1 MLSGVN
7 AGSGG
12 TGGANS
18 GGSGYGGEAGT
29 WNIVG
34 AGEAGGTRLDP
45 NAGGF
50 WLNKDGSSGAGSGS
64 GTGTGAGIPGAVPV
78 TGSAAGTGGSGS
90 GTGNAGDSGTWNILG
105 GNAEGTPIDP
115 NAGGFWLNKEDSS
128 GRSRSGGS
136 GRGVA
141 GTAVHGGGSG
151 HGEGSGDFGGGTF
164 GGGTSGGGSGGGLGR
179 LCRRIWSGSG
189 VGNTAG
195 SNSRIWR
202 VPPGRARILRLEIPA
217 VGRMLLREFE
227 WGVPRARRW
236 PWLNVRRNRVDDAS
250 RRRAARHPA
259 GSRTNR
265 PHGRR
270 HQRQT
275 RSECISIAAFDA
287 SSARALH
294 DQPGSFGFGGAGPD
308 GIVRHDPRF

>member
-34 AGEAGGTRLDP
+34 AGEGGGTRLDP

-64 GTGTGAGIPGAVPV
+64 GSGTGAGIAGAVPI
-78 TGSAAGTGGSGS
+78 TGSAAGRGGSGS
-90 GTGNAGDSGTWNILG
+90 GSGHAGDSGTWNILG

-136 GRGVA
+136 GRGVG

-151 HGEGSGDFGGGTF
+151 HGAGGGDFGGGSF
-164 GGGTSGGGSGGGLGR
+164 GGRWAEIRAAEIREASQAAPAPVLELGAVADRIRASGEFL
-179 LCRRIWSGSG
+179 
-189 VGNTAG
+189 
-195 SNSRIWR
+195 
-202 VPPGRARILRLEIPA
+202 PERARTLSRTILA
-217 VGRMLLREFE
+217 DGRTQLPGYAWDVL
-227 WGVPRARRW
+227 RARR
-236 PWLNVRRNRVDDAS
+236 LAL
-250 RRRAARHPA
+250 ARCP
-259 GSRTNR
+259 
-265 PHGRR
+265 
-270 HQRQT
+270 
-275 RSECISIAAFDA
+275 
-287 SSARALH
+287 LK
-294 DQPGSFGFGGAGPD
+294 PG
-308 GIVRHDPRF
+308 